1 MIDSGKMRN
10 PKNPRNPHLRRN
22 KKGLDRV
29 EHKHLPQE
37 VNIMADQADRLT
49 RAELFG
55 KIKDL
60 LHNIEQNA
68 TRLTKAQEWT
78 TALETIRGNIPEK
91 DLGVLVDKDLQNR
104 YKAID
109 ESFETWLTANPPATN
124 PTPATPTPTPTAAVQ
139 ATAQATPT
147 PPQPLWLAILGV
159 PAVRTALVIAGILL
173 ILWVAIAPLFNG
185 IMGVQHQARKP
196 KAEIVEGELR
206 GTHVSGKIRLS
217 FPEGT
222 NLDSMRPYVKG
233 YSDNLMTCLG
243 RDETMEEGR
252 LRHDTAFANKCED
265 NRSAEAKLGL
275 EVARDAGV
283 SGMSVIHNSLP
294 YPVTITGLEKQISL
308 PPNGGERKILLAAGI
323 TRQLTAQIFTPQGVK
338 RLRWNMTPLNYCVE
352 HRCQDGTLIR
362 GVGTW
367 DLDNQDLANAS

>member
-1 MIDSGKMRN
+1 MVTVIMTYAALLGK
-10 PKNPRNPHLRRN
+10 
-22 KKGLDRV
+22 V
-29 EHKHLPQE
+29 
-37 VNIMADQADRLT
+37 
-49 RAELFG
+49 
-55 KIKDL
+55 KDL
-60 LHNIEQNA
+60 LDKIGLNDARPNRDPAWKTELEDIRDKVPQKNLA
-68 TRLTKAQEWT
+68 APADQSSQDRYGKIDKAVAQ
-78 TALETIRGNIPEK
+78 
-91 DLGVLVDKDLQNR
+91 
-104 YKAID
+104 
-109 ESFETWLTANPPATN
+109 WLANPPAAN
-124 PTPATPTPTPTAAVQ
+124 PTPATHTPTTAAADQ
-139 ATAQATPT
+139 AATPAKPT
-147 PPQPLWLAILGV
+147 PPQPLWLIILGA
-159 PAVRTALVIAGILL
+159 PAIRTAIVVAGILL

-222 NLDSMRPYVKG
+222 NLDSMRRYVKG

-243 RDETMEEGR
+243 KDEAIVEGQQN
-252 LRHDTAFANKCED
+252 HDTAFANKCED

-283 SGMSVIHNSLP
+283 SGMTIIHNSLP

-352 HRCQDGTLIR
+352 HRCQDGTLIK

-367 DLDNQDLANAS
+367 DLDNKDLADAS